1 MEIQPSIS
9 IMKGMN
15 GHSKHEL
22 RKGSMKLMSESTDEI
37 LNECY
42 ATMGE
47 IRTNAT
53 THSSIVESNVAK
65 KNKKVVLPFLNDSS
79 NTTINNNELFV
90 VDADD

>member
-1 MEIQPSIS
+1 MDIQPSIS

-22 RKGSMKLMSESTDEI
+22 RKRSMKLMSESTDEI

-47 IRTNAT
+47 IRTSTA

-65 KNKKVVLPFLNDSS
+65 KNKK
-79 NTTINNNELFV
+79 LFCHF
-90 VDADD
+90 

>member
-1 MEIQPSIS
+1 
-9 IMKGMN
+9 MN
-15 GHSKHEL
+15 GNFKFQLKKRVLKQMSKNTL
-22 RKGSMKLMSESTDEI
+22 KI
-37 LNECY
+37 NY
-42 ATMGE
+42 ASMGE
-47 IRTNAT
+47 IRTT